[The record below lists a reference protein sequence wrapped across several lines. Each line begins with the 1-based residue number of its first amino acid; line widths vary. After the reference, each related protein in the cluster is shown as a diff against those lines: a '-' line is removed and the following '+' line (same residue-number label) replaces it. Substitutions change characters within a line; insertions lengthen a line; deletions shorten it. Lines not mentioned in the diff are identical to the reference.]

1 MNAHPLPPK
10 LQGRLLLAGP
20 SLRDG
25 HFNKSVILLADY
37 SAEEGAF
44 GLILNHPSGQ
54 TVGDLLS
61 SSEFSELSD
70 IAVHFGGP
78 VSREHLIFGAFWKR
92 DADSDTDSSDLG
104 FAVRIS
110 AEEAAAYR
118 KQPGTLVRAFAGY
131 SGWSQNQ
138 LEDEVEQ
145 QAWAIT
151 NASSKLIDQNHNLS
165 LWKNLMSSL
174 SPYHRI
180 LADAPDE
187 ILAN

>member
-1 MNAHPLPPK
+1 MNTHPVPPQ
-10 LQGRLLLAGP
+10 LEGTLLLADP

-25 HFNKSVILLADY
+25 NFNKSVILLADH

-54 TVGDLLS
+54 TVGDLLP
-61 SSEFSELSD
+61 SSEFAALAKV
-70 IAVHFGGP
+70 AVHVGGP
-78 VSREHLIFGAFWKR
+78 ISREQLLFGAFWQR
-92 DADSDTDSSDLG
+92 DSKFG

-110 AEEAAAYR
+110 AEEAIAYQN
-118 KQPGTLVRAFAGY
+118 QPNTLIRAFAGY
-131 SGWSQNQ
+131 SGWQKNQ

-145 QAWAIT
+145 QAWTVTEPQSELIT
-151 NASSKLIDQNHNLS
+151 LTHNIS
-165 LWKNLMSSL
+165 LWKNLMSRV

-180 LADAPDE
+180 LSDAPDE